1 MDGMAKVE
9 EIEGVGS
16 VYATKLSAAGA
27 RSVEDLLRLGATRTG
42 REKLAEA
49 VHLKESLI
57 LKWVNRADLMRLKGV
72 GSEYSDLLEAAGV
85 DSPVELSQRVAAHLC
100 FGLAEINTTKK
111 LVRRSPTLSEVEH
124 WIAEAK
130 DLPPVVMH

>member
-1 MDGMAKVE
+1 MANVE
-9 EIEGVGS
+9 AIEGVGS
-16 VYATKLSAAGA
+16 IYGAKLEAAGA
-27 RSVEDLLRLGATRTG
+27 HSVDDLLRMGASPGG

-49 VHLKESLI
+49 VHLTESHI

-72 GSEYSDLLEAAGV
+72 GAQYSDLLEAAGV
-85 DSPVELSQRVAAHLC
+85 DSPAELSQRVAANLYSK
-100 FGLAEINTTKK
+100 LAEINRAEK

-130 DLPPVVMH
+130 DLPPVVSH